1 MSFAD
6 VPLGSEL
13 QLNTPQGVIS
23 GNMFAY
29 DKPSGVLVLKETGAH
44 SGVSNLR
51 ILRADNNVT
60 ILSVERPATPMD
72 TRLPA
77 IDMERAKKREEKAVQ
92 QAEMEA
98 SRIGVGVSKEA
109 QVRSRAR
116 EGSLCM
122 HVHGAPRHRWPSPG
136 RSFLA

>member
-1 MSFAD
+1 MSLAD
-6 VPLGSEL
+6 VPIGSEV

-51 ILRADNNVT
+51 ILRTENNVS
-60 ILSVERPATPMD
+60 IISVEKPSTPMD
-72 TRLPA
+72 TRLPGV
-77 IDMERAKKREEKAVQ
+77 DMERARRREEKAVQ

-98 SRIGVGVSKEA
+98 SRVGVGVTKEA
-109 QVRSRAR
+109 QVRRA
-116 EGSLCM
+116 
-122 HVHGAPRHRWPSPG
+122 P
-136 RSFLA
+136 LASACRLPEPTL